1 MLLFVSIGMNVHFPK
16 LRFID
21 DKSEIP
27 ICLQVNVFMCL
38 YDDNDKK
45 TGCNINLLDSIRNE
59 DAFLNHLVSNMIW
72 IKWQLRM

>member
-38 YDDNDKK
+38 YDDNDKNGLQYQSVGFHK
-45 TGCNINLLDSIRNE
+45 
-59 DAFLNHLVSNMIW
+59 
-72 IKWQLRM
+72 K